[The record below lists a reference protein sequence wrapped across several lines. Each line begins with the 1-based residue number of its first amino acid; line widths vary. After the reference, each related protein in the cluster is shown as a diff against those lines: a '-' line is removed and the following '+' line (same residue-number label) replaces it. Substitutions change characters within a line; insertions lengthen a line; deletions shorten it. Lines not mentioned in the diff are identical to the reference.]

1 MSTVQTIYN
10 SIQYRPDIKV
20 EADDLIHVVNMAVRA
35 IAKRLYV
42 LESSLITDQMEVS
55 IFAEV
60 KSYEL
65 LTLDVAPGTAWAVGD
80 TVTGVT
86 SGATC
91 EIVEVKSTTTFIV
104 KDRSGTF
111 TLDEVLSNGTYT
123 ADQGAANPTCVSSMA
138 FVDSGPDTITDA
150 NSQFVEAGF
159 AADMM
164 ITTTH
169 ASNPGPFRIA
179 TVAAGTLTLAATD
192 AVVAAVGSSFLIT
205 SDDSVG
211 YLPSDFWGLADKPCI
226 SGKKYPLLPLPSV
239 DTALQYTT
247 GDPLF
252 YKVKGTRIYV
262 TPHTGSD
269 YTIIADYF
277 VKPTELTATTD
288 TVPFNELFDDLIAEY
303 IMRYFRGKPTQVEA
317 LLLKDMI
324 NDGVDLVASKYDK
337 CAAPTPSGISWSNV
351 E

>member
-55 IFAEV
+55 IFAED
-60 KSYEL
+60 S
-65 LTLDVAPGTAWAVGD
+65 
-80 TVTGVT
+80 
-86 SGATC
+86 
-91 EIVEVKSTTTFIV
+91 
-104 KDRSGTF
+104 
-111 TLDEVLSNGTYT
+111 YT
-123 ADQGAANPTCVSSMA
+123 ASIAIISTG
-138 FVDSGPDTITDA
+138 FTDA
-150 NSQFVEAGF
+150 ASQFVIEGFVKDMPISTTDTTNTGIYRISTAVAGT
-159 AADMM
+159 
-164 ITTTH
+164 ITT
-169 ASNPGPFRIA
+169 
-179 TVAAGTLTLAATD
+179 VETLT
-192 AVVAAVGSSFLIT
+192 AVGAASMTIT
-205 SDDSVG
+205 SDDSFG
-211 YLPSDFWGLADKPCI
+211 YLPSDFWGLADKPYI

-239 DTALQYTT
+239 DTELQYTT

-277 VKPTELTATTD
+277 VKPTELTLTTS
-288 TVPFNELFDDLIAEY
+288 TIPFNELFDDLIAEY
-303 IMRYFRGKPTQVEA
+303 VMRYFRGKPTQAEA
-317 LLLKDMI
+317 LILKDMI